1 MYLDLDDNNIK
12 NVLTDDLSIH
22 KSIYNIIITRKGT
35 IPGYPEF
42 GCSVQDYLFEQLDY
56 ITEQSLIS
64 ELEEALNKFEPRIKV
79 LGINT
84 KDIPQDN
91 SMYVEV
97 VYYILDNG
105 VEGNVKIKLR

>member
-12 NVLTDDLSIH
+12 NVLTDNLSIH
-22 KSIYNIIITRKGT
+22 KSIYNIISTRKCT

-42 GCSVQDYLFEQLDY
+42 GCSVQDYLFEPLDY

-64 ELEEALNKFEPRIKV
+64 ELEDALNKFEPRIRV

-84 KDIPQDN
+84 KEIPQDN